1 MVDKRSQIIERCLK
15 LYVPALS
22 DGADEVGIGRVC
34 MDRGIKPMTV
44 KQKMAGFAR
53 PGKLVRSP
61 VGRPYDEAQL
71 DQFMSLATKAKSNDL
86 IVINMS
92 DATDC
97 SGWGQVLTQIGQP
110 LGIRGAVVDGTVRDI
125 ETIDK
130 TDFVVFARGRHPA
143 TMRGRMN
150 MESIGEPILCGGVT
164 VHPGDLVFG
173 DGDGVVVVFQD
184 SIDEVLAAAEEI
196 VDTDDWWAKKLDEG
210 EDPHELHKDRP
221 IP

>member
-1 MVDKRSQIIERCLK
+1 MTDKRSQTIERCLK

-61 VGRPYDEAQL
+61 VGRPYD
-71 DQFMSLATKAKSNDL
+71 DKAKSNDL

-125 ETIDK
+125 ETIDR

-150 MESIGEPILCGGVT
+150 MESISEPILCGGVT

-196 VDTDDWWAKKLDEG
+196 VDTDNWWAKKLNEG
-210 EDPHELHKDRP
+210 EDPHELHKERP